1 MTRPFHRVGFPGR
14 LVGCAVLVGLL
25 AGCNVFRR
33 SAGPDEAPPANPPR
47 LVTVTIEYRQSQ
59 HCQLSPNPACDNPV
73 VFFATWMRPPENGDN
88 GILLTR
94 DPGGFV
100 WRGRAFNV
108 PANFPPRDDP
118 HAVRVVDPHLYG
130 TETNGATAQ
139 RLKVG
144 GQVLTF
150 FDSFG
155 TPYEEGLI
163 YIDDNGQGRNP
174 Y

>member
-1 MTRPFHRVGFPGR
+1 
-14 LVGCAVLVGLL
+14 VGLAIL
-25 AGCNVFRR
+25 LGVLLGACNAFRR
-33 SAGPDEAPPANPPR
+33 TAGPDEAPPANPPR
-47 LVTVTIEYRQSQ
+47 LVNVTLEYRQSQ
-59 HCQLSPNPACDNPV
+59 HCDNAPERCDDPV
-73 VFFATWMRPPENGDN
+73 VFFASWMRPPTNGNN

-118 HAVRVVDPHLYG
+118 HAVRVVDPHLVW
-130 TETNGATAQ
+130 TATNGATAE

-144 GQVLTF
+144 GQVLTV
-150 FDSFG
+150 FDSAG
-155 TPYEEGLI
+155 TPGESGLV